1 MKLKTQK
8 TLRTSQETFTCLLIW
23 RQSSNPLVCL
33 AAGKSERRIL
43 RKLQQ
48 FSSKQK
54 KVEEQERWQAPNQVT
69 AGGGTSAP
77 PPVGS
82 DACGAGDEVDSIIAT
97 TAAQQK
103 STDAPPTSVS
113 APPTP
118 APVQV
123 SPTHNAPVD
132 KKRSR
137 TIPNILSRSKAQAP
151 PPSAITKAAEG
162 ETNTCELLMK

>member
-1 MKLKTQK
+1 MNPKASK
-8 TLRTSQETFTCLLIW
+8 TCLLLW

-48 FSSKQK
+48 FSS
-54 KVEEQERWQAPNQVT
+54 EQERRQVPNQVT

-77 PPVGS
+77 PPAGS
-82 DACGAGDEVDSIIAT
+82 DACGAGDEVDNIIAT

-118 APVQV
+118 TPVQV
-123 SPTHNAPVD
+123 SSAHNAPVD
-132 KKRSR
+132 TKRSR
-137 TIPNILSRSKAQAP
+137 TIPNILSRSKTQAP
-151 PPSAITKAAEG
+151 PPSVITKAAEG
-162 ETNTCELLMK
+162 ETKTCELLMK